1 MWGDRPRV
9 RATATL
15 GQRLARERRVAAAVG
30 RREPASDTTVWLRC
44 RSAGV
49 PRASSETSFH
59 VVAYAAPPSSDSA
72 FATSPTAC
80 VSASFALAP
89 D

>member
-1 MWGDRPRV
+1 M
-9 RATATL
+9 
-15 GQRLARERRVAAAVG
+15 
-30 RREPASDTTVWLRC
+30 
-44 RSAGV
+44 

-80 VSASFALAP
+80 VSASLAYAVGGQP
-89 D
+89 VRREDGLGQSTQSSA